1 MKKRK
6 GKYHEVFR
14 WKGHRFYVPQSPND
28 LPTSRALGFWTAIRE
43 YTLHITFDDLEV
55 MTRRLKQAINDSD
68 LATAGYLVNTLEAY
82 RQLDASKNTT
92 FNVAQYYIFLDKEGD
107 KLTDEWKEKKRELF
121 DRYPEVQAFF
131 LNITQGLLTA
141 LKILSE
147 DIQIEDYLNREEVL
161 EVEKIFSN
169 SIQERFTSISKNQSM
184 TSSLASRKNS
194 GSSLMKRWKKS
205 LSNFWRWR

>member
-14 WKGHRFYVPQSPND
+14 WKGHRFYIPPSPND
-28 LPTSRALGFWTAIRE
+28 LPTARALGFWTAIRE

-68 LATAGYLVNTLEAY
+68 LATAGYLVSTLEAY

-107 KLTDEWKEKKRELF
+107 KLTDEWKEKKRDLF

-131 LNITQGLLTA
+131 LNTTQGLLTA

-147 DIQIEDYLNREEVL
+147 DIQIEDYLLRSFCLEDHLPVQKYQKALLLHPLHLQVISVL
-161 EVEKIFSN
+161 CCPI
-169 SIQERFTSISKNQSM
+169 I
-184 TSSLASRKNS
+184 LAY
-194 GSSLMKRWKKS
+194 LFFIVCP
-205 LSNFWRWR
+205 LYFF